1 MGTITS
7 DIDVITATSTAATT
21 ATTAGTTAIAGSIET
36 TKKYKYST
44 TNRRKSA
51 NQNLI
56 RDNNISN
63 VTICSRLRK
72 FRNKDDSHVDDNDTT
87 TTGNHNNNHNSKDS
101 TPSTTIT
108 SDIDVITATSTAA
121 TTATTAALAAS
132 TTSTTAET
140 TAIMTL
146 NDDDLTLYDFLVD
159 ANWNHRHGNLDT
171 AN

>member
-1 MGTITS
+1 MGT
-7 DIDVITATSTAATT
+7 TSTT
-21 ATTAGTTAIAGSIET
+21 AEITAIAGSIEST
-36 TKKYKYST
+36 EKYKYST

-87 TTGNHNNNHNSKDS
+87 TTSNHNNNHNSKYS

-108 SDIDVITATSTAA
+108 SDIDESTKKYKY
-121 TTATTAALAAS
+121 S
-132 TTSTTAET
+132 TTNRRKS
-140 TAIMTL
+140 
-146 NDDDLTLYDFLVD
+146 
-159 ANWNHRHGNLDT
+159 AN
-171 AN
+171 